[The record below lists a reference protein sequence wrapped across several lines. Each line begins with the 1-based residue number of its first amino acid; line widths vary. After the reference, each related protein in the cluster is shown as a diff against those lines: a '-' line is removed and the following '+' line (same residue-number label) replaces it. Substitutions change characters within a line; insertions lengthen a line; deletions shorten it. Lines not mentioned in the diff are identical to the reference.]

1 MATELTML
9 AWSTVLG
16 FVYIFATST
25 VVTRERGMKWNASA
39 RDGDAKPVSAL
50 AGRLQRAQAN
60 FLETFPFFA
69 AAAIAVVVASRGND
83 TTALAAQ
90 AYFWARVVYLPCTPQ
105 ACSRAQ
111 PGVAGVAAVD
121 PGAGVRTSVSRPDPY
136 QGRSG
141 ARRYAGAD

>member
-9 AWSTVLG
+9 AWSVLLG

-39 RDGDAKPVSAL
+39 RDGDARPLSPL
-50 AGRLQRAQAN
+50 AGRLERAQAN

-69 AAAIAVVVASRGND
+69 AAAIAVVLAGRGND

-90 AYFWARVVYLPCTPQ
+90 ALLGAPGLPAAVRQ
-105 ACSRAQ
+105 ACPRAQ

-121 PGAGVRTSVSRPDPY
+121 PGAGVRTAVIR
-136 QGRSG
+136 
-141 ARRYAGAD
+141 A

>member
-1 MATELTML
+1 MATELAML
-9 AWSTVLG
+9 AWSIVLG

-39 RDGDAKPVSAL
+39 RDGDAKPLSPL

-69 AAAIAVVVASRGND
+69 AAAIAVVVAGRGNG

-90 AYFWARVVYLPCTPQ
+90 AYFWARVVYLD
-105 ACSRAQ
+105 RK
-111 PGVAGVAAVD
+111 
-121 PGAGVRTSVSRPDPY
+121 SVV
-136 QGRSG
+136 
-141 ARRYAGAD
+141 

>member
-9 AWSTVLG
+9 AWSVLLG

-25 VVTRERGMKWNASA
+25 VVTRERGMKWNGEA
-39 RDGDAKPVSAL
+39 RPLSPL

-69 AAAIAVVVASRGND
+69 AAAIAVVVAGRGND

-90 AYFWARVVYLPCTPQ
+90 AYFWARVVYLPLY
-105 ACSRAQ
+105 A
-111 PGVAGVAAVD
+111 AGVPYVRSLVWAVSLLSIL
-121 PGAGVRTSVSRPDPY
+121 ALVF
-136 QGRSG
+136 
-141 ARRYAGAD
+141 ALL

>member
-9 AWSTVLG
+9 AWSVLLG

-39 RDGDAKPVSAL
+39 RDGEARPVSAL

-69 AAAIAVVVASRGND
+69 VAAIAVVVAGRSND
-83 TTALAAQ
+83 TTTLAAQ
-90 AYFWARVVYLPCTPQ
+90 AYFWARVVYLPLY
-105 ACSRAQ
+105 A
-111 PGVAGVAAVD
+111 AGVPYVRSLVWAVSLLSIL
-121 PGAGVRTSVSRPDPY
+121 ALVF
-136 QGRSG
+136 
-141 ARRYAGAD
+141 ALL

>member
-9 AWSTVLG
+9 AWSVLLG

-39 RDGDAKPVSAL
+39 RDGDAKPLSPL
-50 AGRLQRAQAN
+50 AGRLQRAQSN

-69 AAAIAVVVASRGND
+69 AAAIAVVVAGRSND

-90 AYFWARVVYLPCTPQ
+90 AYVWARVVYLPLY
-105 ACSRAQ
+105 A
-111 PGVAGVAAVD
+111 AGV
-121 PGAGVRTSVSRPDPY
+121 PYVRSLVWLVSLL
-136 QGRSG
+136 SIL
-141 ARRYAGAD
+141 ALVFALL